1 MDRRAW
7 TVENPFKIG
16 FLGALGALVA
26 ILLATML
33 GSLSTVLTYIGAALF
48 LALGLEPL
56 IAWLERK
63 KLPRSIAMLVSI
75 LGVLVLIVL
84 VVWAIVPSITG
95 QVNELS
101 IRYGAIIGDLL
112 NSNIVEWLTLNFPAL
127 DVQAALA
134 QATSW
139 LQENAAS
146 ITGGVLQVGVGI
158 VNGLFGVIIVF
169 ILTVYFV
176 TSMHSIK
183 RVFYRLTPAS
193 NRASTEQLTEEITG
207 SVGKYVVGQIALGLV
222 NGVLTFVFL
231 SLIGATM
238 PMVFAVI
245 AFIGSLIPMVGTIS
259 ASAVIVL
266 AQLLLNEPSSPVW
279 WIAAIYYLVYMQ
291 VEAYVISPR
300 IMSSAVQVPGSVVVI
315 AALTGGTLLGLL
327 GALIAIPV
335 AASFIIIVRK
345 VVIPHQDQR

>member
-1 MDRRAW
+1 MEKRAW
-7 TVENPFKIG
+7 TVENPFKLG
-16 FLGALGALVA
+16 FLAALGALVA
-26 ILLATML
+26 IMLAGIL

-48 LALGLEPL
+48 LALGFEPM
-56 IAWLERK
+56 IAWLEQK
-63 KLPRSIAMLVSI
+63 KWPRPLAMLVMF
-75 LGVLVLIVL
+75 LVTLSLIVL
-84 VVWAIVPSITG
+84 VVWAIVPSITE
-95 QVNELS
+95 QVNEIS
-101 IRYGAIIGDLL
+101 VRYGAIIGDLL
-112 NSNIVEWLTLNFPAL
+112 NSNIVDWLSANFPAL

-158 VNGLFGVIIVF
+158 INGVFGVLIVF
-169 ILTVYFV
+169 ILMIYFV
-176 TSMHSIK
+176 TSMNSIK
-183 RVFYRLTPAS
+183 RVFYKLTPAS
-193 NRASTEQLTEEITG
+193 NREFTEQITEEITG
-207 SVGKYVVGQIALGLV
+207 SVGKYVVGQIALGLL
-222 NGVLTFVFL
+222 NGVLSFIFL

-245 AFIGSLIPMVGTIS
+245 AALGSLIPMVGTIS
-259 ASAVIVL
+259 ASAIIVL
-266 AQLLLNEPSSPVW
+266 AQLLLGEPSSPIW

-291 VEAYVISPR
+291 VEAYLISPR

-335 AASFIIIVRK
+335 AASLIIIVRK
-345 VVIPHQDQR
+345 VFIPHQNER

>member
-1 MDRRAW
+1 M
-7 TVENPFKIG
+7 TFENPFRVG
-16 FLGALGALVA
+16 FVGALGALLA
-26 ILLATML
+26 ILLAGMI

-48 LALGLEPL
+48 LALGFEPM

-63 KLPRSIAMLVSI
+63 GWPRPVAMLVTI
-75 LGVLVLIVL
+75 LGVLGLIVL
-84 VVWAIVPSITG
+84 VVWAIVPSITA

-112 NSNIVEWLTLNFPAL
+112 NSNIVEWLALNFPAL
-127 DVQAALA
+127 DVQAAIA

-139 LQENAAS
+139 LQQNAAS

-158 VNGLFGVIIVF
+158 VNGLFGVLIVF
-169 ILTVYFV
+169 ILMIYFV
-176 TSMHSIK
+176 TSMNSIK
-183 RVFYRLTPAS
+183 RVFYQLTPAS
-193 NRASTEQLTEEITG
+193 NRERTEEITEEITG
-207 SVGKYVVGQIALGLV
+207 SVGKYVVGQIALGLI
-222 NGVLTFVFL
+222 NGVLTFIFL
-231 SLIGATM
+231 SIINASM

-245 AFIGSLIPMVGTIS
+245 AFLGSLIPMVGTIS
-259 ASAVIVL
+259 ASTIIVL
-266 AQLLLNEPSSPVW
+266 AQLLLAEPSSPIW

-300 IMSSAVQVPGSVVVI
+300 IMSSAVKVPGSVVVI

-335 AASFIIIVRK
+335 AASLIIIVRE
-345 VVIPHQDQR
+345 VIIPHQNAK